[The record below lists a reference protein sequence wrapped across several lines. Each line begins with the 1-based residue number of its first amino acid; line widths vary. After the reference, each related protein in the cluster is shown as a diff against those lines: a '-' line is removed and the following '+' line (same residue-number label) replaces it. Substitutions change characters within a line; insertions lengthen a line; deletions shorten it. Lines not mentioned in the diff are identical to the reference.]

1 MKQVL
6 LGMFVAAAGAAVMY
20 GQQPR
25 SCDTLK
31 SVTLPDLTITAAEM
45 VPTGPL
51 EVSGRGGAPEGQ
63 GPAAPAPLVP
73 AHCRVAAV
81 IAPSADSHIE
91 VEFWMPAADWNN
103 KFEAVGNGGFAGT
116 ISYAAMAAALR
127 EGYATASTDTGHKG
141 GSAVFAVDHPE
152 KYIDF
157 AWRAVHEMTVKAKS
171 LVMVYYGKAALYSYW
186 NGCSTGGR
194 QGLKEA
200 QRFPEDFDAI
210 LAGAPANYETH
221 LHAWTVE
228 VGAAAIKGNENV
240 LPASKMPILN
250 RAVLAS
256 CDSLDHVKDGLL
268 NDPRKCKFDPAVLL
282 CNGAETEIC
291 LTADQVAAVKRIYAP
306 AKFKNGQIIFPSFEP
321 GSELAWPNVVSNLK
335 PPQIGIDTFM
345 YLTYADPQWDW
356 HNFDLDRD
364 TPAADKKDDGV
375 INAIDPDLSRFKA
388 RNGKLL
394 MYHGWNDTA
403 IAPENSINYHTSVLK
418 KMGSKQDD
426 WFRLFMVPGMQHCG
440 GGPGPN
446 QFNGMAALERW
457 REAGTPPDVLVA
469 SHVTGSTVDMSRP
482 LCPYP
487 QVAVHK
493 GTGSIHD
500 AASFSCKAP

>member
-1 MKQVL
+1 MKQIL
-6 LGMFVAAAGAAVMY
+6 FAMLGTVTCSVMVY
-20 GQQPR
+20 AQSPR
-25 SCDTLK
+25 SCESLK
-31 SVTLPDLTITAAEM
+31 SVTLPDTTISAAEM
-45 VPTGPL
+45 VAEGPL
-51 EVSGRGGAPEGQ
+51 EIPGRGGASAGQ
-63 GPAAPAPLVP
+63 GAAPPAPVVP
-73 AHCRVAAV
+73 AHCRVTAV
-81 IAPSADSHIE
+81 IAPSTDSHIE
-91 VEFWMPAADWNN
+91 VEFWMPAAAWNN

-141 GSAVFAVDHPE
+141 GSAVFAMGHPE

-157 AWRAVHEMTVKAKS
+157 AWRAVHEMTVKGKS
-171 LVMVYYGKAALYSYW
+171 LIMAYYGKAALYSYW

-210 LAGAPANYETH
+210 LAGAPANFETH

-228 VGAAAIKGNENV
+228 VGSAAIKGNDNI
-240 LPASKMPILN
+240 LPASKMPLLN
-250 RAVLAS
+250 RAVLAA
-256 CDSLDHVKDGLL
+256 CDSLDKVKDGLL
-268 NDPRKCKFDPAVLL
+268 NDPRRCRFDPAVLL
-282 CNGAETEIC
+282 CKGAETEIC
-291 LTADQVAAVKRIYAP
+291 LTADQVAAVKQIYAP
-306 AKFKNGQIIFPSFEP
+306 AKFKNRQIIFPSFEP
-321 GSELAWPNVVSNLK
+321 GSELAWANVVSNAA
-335 PPQIGIDTFM
+335 PPQIGVDTFM

-364 TPAADKKDDGV
+364 TLAADKRDDGV
-375 INAIDPDLSRFKA
+375 INAIDPDLSKFKA
-388 RNGKLL
+388 RSGKLL

-403 IAPENSINYHTSVLK
+403 IAPENSINYHASVLK

-446 QFNGMAALERW
+446 QFNAMAALERW
-457 REAGTPPDVLVA
+457 REAGTPPEMLVA
-469 SHVTGSTVDMSRP
+469 THVTGGAVDNSRP

-487 QVAVHK
+487 QVAVYK